1 MSHSSRDLPF
11 ADGQTGLRVLRALRQ
26 ERSPLAALRVMQQ
39 EVGDVFRITLP
50 VFSPVVFVGPANNR
64 EILVSG
70 RDKLL
75 WRTESDPVTRLLRH
89 GVLVE
94 DGASH
99 DHLRGV
105 MEPALH
111 RREVVRH
118 VETFWQLTDIITAN
132 WGERGRADML
142 VEMRKLALLILVNT
156 LFGVDFQP
164 DLARLW
170 QPILSVIRYISPGL
184 WILWPKVPRLGY
196 KRDLAAM
203 DAYLYDLITRRQG
216 GGDDLLARLAA
227 APGFDP
233 HLIRDQLL
241 TMLIAG
247 HDTSTALL
255 AWVLLLLGQHPAV
268 MAQVRAEVDAV
279 LGSRPPTVDDL
290 DHLPLLDQVIKETLR
305 LYPPIHIGNRQAHG
319 DITVGNHAIP
329 DGTRVMMSIYLSH
342 RHPDHWAKP
351 DEFHPERFAHNHKE
365 KVPPLTYIPFGGGPR
380 NCIGASFAQ
389 IEAKVVLARL
399 LQTME
404 LTLEKRPVHAHM
416 GATLEPHPGVWMQVQ
431 RRK

>member
-1 MSHSSRDLPF
+1 M
-11 ADGQTGLRVLRALRQ
+11 
-26 ERSPLAALRVMQQ
+26 RVMHQ
-39 EVGDVFRITLP
+39 EIGDAFRITLP
-50 VFSPVVFVGPANNR
+50 RFSPAVLVGPEFNR

-75 WRTESDPVTRLLRH
+75 WRTETDPVTRLLRH

-99 DHLRGV
+99 DHLRQV

-111 RREVVRH
+111 RREVLRH
-118 VETFWQLTDIITAN
+118 VETFWQLTDVITAD

-142 VEMRKLALLILVNT
+142 VELRQLALLILVNT

-164 DLARLW
+164 DMARLW

-184 WILWPKVPRLGY
+184 WILWPKMPRLGY
-196 KRDLAAM
+196 TRDLATL
-203 DAYLYDLITRRQG
+203 DDYLVDLVARRQG
-216 GGDDLLARLAA
+216 GGDDLLGRLAA
-227 APGFDP
+227 ATGSDVP
-233 HLIRDQLL
+233 LIRDQLL
-241 TMLIAG
+241 TLLIAG

-268 MAQVRAEVDAV
+268 MAQVQAEVDAV
-279 LGSRPPTVDDL
+279 LGTRPPSVDDL

-305 LYPPIHIGNRQAHG
+305 LYPPIHVGNRRANG
-319 DITVGNHAIP
+319 DITLGKYAIP
-329 DGTRVMMSIYLSH
+329 DDTRVMMSIYLSH
-342 RHPDHWAKP
+342 RHPAHWLNP
-351 DEFHPERFAHNHKE
+351 HEFHPERFAHNHKE

-380 NCIGASFAQ
+380 NCIGAPFAQ

-399 LQTME
+399 LQTH
-404 LTLEKRPVHAHM
+404 TFSLEKRPVHAYM
-416 GATLEPHPGVWMQVQ
+416 GATLEPHPGVWMRVG
-431 RRK
+431 RRGGSVLVY